1 VRSLLFYAALLT
13 VRMGMRFCALVLVR
27 RLGYKYTMIVGVAV
41 SALQSV
47 SLIRAEYWQ
56 WLALWIA
63 TVSLAESLYWPIYH
77 SASAVVGHKSFG
89 RELGIRAAATSVV
102 NVIGPALGGF
112 VLATYGA
119 PSEFSL
125 AALMTMLSILPLL
138 GLKRILAGAVP
149 EVRQAIQ
156 PSNNRG
162 IIVFAAGGWMPSGIS
177 IGRPMILFLSLGSR
191 YEALGLANAG
201 AGLVGALAGLYSG
214 AVIDRGG
221 RNRSATWVLRGPGDR
236 DRAAEC
242 RGLVAAC
249 SCGCQPYRSSRDGP
263 VRSDFDERHVRGG
276 KKIGRC
282 LFLSFCGGS
291 RLGPPRCGRVPCGGR
306 HCQHRLRCILDCDT
320 IRDGSS
326 SSLPLPKDCA
336 FAVHPLRR

>member
-77 SASAVVGHKSFG
+77 SAPAVVGHKSFG

-177 IGRPMILFLSLGSR
+177 IGWPMILFLSLGSR

-221 RNRSATWVLRGPGDR
+221 RNRSATWVSVALAIGIGLRSAADWSPLAAAAANLTGAAVMGLYVPILMSVMYAGAKRSEGAYSFHFAAEAGWDL
-236 DRAAEC
+236 RAAGGC
-242 RGLVAAC
+242 LVAAAIA
-249 SCGCQPYRSSRDGP
+249 SIGSGASLTVIPSAMGLVVLYRS
-263 VRSDFDERHVRGG
+263 
-276 KKIGRC
+276 
-282 LFLSFCGGS
+282 
-291 RLGPPRCGRVPCGGR
+291 
-306 HCQHRLRCILDCDT
+306 LRI
-320 IRDGSS
+320 
-326 SSLPLPKDCA
+326 
-336 FAVHPLRR
+336 VHSPYIP